1 MLRLPHELLRKN
13 FKASQRAVE
22 REREHVVAALGAT
35 ANTALAAGQGQAQGL
50 QQQQQHQQQQQQ
62 QQQPPLAETVVA
74 SLDGMLARMHG
85 LKRKLEAL
93 HEDEKVLH
101 QHARK
106 RIQHLQDLY
115 RIPSLADVRYDAWS
129 RVRVNRLL
137 VDYLLR
143 SGYGESARALA
154 REKDIEAL
162 VDTDVFLNCNRIQA
176 ALKQMRTAECLAWCA
191 ENKQA
196 LKKMNVRK
204 GTLFYTPPH
213 LPSSAHLSFFLFF
226 LSYFSPLFLLFFRYF
241 S

>member
-1 MLRLPHELLRKN
+1 
-13 FKASQRAVE
+13 
-22 REREHVVAALGAT
+22 
-35 ANTALAAGQGQAQGL
+35 
-50 QQQQQHQQQQQQ
+50 
-62 QQQPPLAETVVA
+62 VVA

-143 SGYGESARALA
+143 SGFGESARALA

-204 GTLFYTPPH
+204 GT
-213 LPSSAHLSFFLFF
+213 PSSPNPTIFPSAYLCLPFFLLSIFFFHPSLFF
-226 LSYFSPLFLLFFRYF
+226 LAIFSPFCLLCHEEVLGHAGEDHKGSCCCY
-241 S
+241 SAS